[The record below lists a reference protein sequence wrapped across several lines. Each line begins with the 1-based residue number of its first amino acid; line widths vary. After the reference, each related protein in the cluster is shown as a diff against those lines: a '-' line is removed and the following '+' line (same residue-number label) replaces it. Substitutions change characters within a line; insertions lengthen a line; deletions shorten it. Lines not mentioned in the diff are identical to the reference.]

1 MMLTETD
8 NTFGKREHLCKQTL
22 IDQLFSSGKAHVMT
36 AWPLKMVYLVVDKTD
51 EQSAS
56 VELMVSVSKRFFK
69 RAVKRNRVKRQIRE
83 AYRTQKHE
91 LMERMAQMPDKQ
103 LLLAVI
109 WQDGKLHDSAEL
121 NAKMNKNLQRLVEK
135 L

>member
-22 IDQLFSSGKAHVMT
+22 IDQLFSGKAQVMT

-121 NAKMNKNLQRLVEK
+121 NARMNKNLQRLIEK

>member
-22 IDQLFSSGKAHVMT
+22 IDQLFSGKARVMT

-121 NAKMNKNLQRLVEK
+121 NARMNKNLQRLVEK

>member
-22 IDQLFSSGKAHVMT
+22 IDQLFSGKAHAMT

-51 EQSAS
+51 EQGAS

-121 NAKMNKNLQRLVEK
+121 NARMNKNLQRLVEK

>member
-22 IDQLFSSGKAHVMT
+22 IDQLFSGKARVMT
-36 AWPLKMVYLVVDKTD
+36 AWPLKMVYLVVDKTE

>member
-22 IDQLFSSGKAHVMT
+22 IDQLFSGKAQVMT

>member
-22 IDQLFSSGKAHVMT
+22 IDQLFSGKARVMT

>member
-22 IDQLFSSGKAHVMT
+22 IDQLFSGKAHAMT

-69 RAVKRNRVKRQIRE
+69 RAVKRNRVKDRSVRLT
-83 AYRTQKHE
+83 APRSMSCWSVWYRCPTSSCC
-91 LMERMAQMPDKQ
+91 LPSSGRMANCT
-103 LLLAVI
+103 I
-109 WQDGKLHDSAEL
+109 
-121 NAKMNKNLQRLVEK
+121 RLS
-135 L
+135 

>member
-1 MMLTETD
+1 MLTETD

-22 IDQLFSSGKAHVMT
+22 IDQLFSGKAHAMT

-91 LMERMAQMPDKQ
+91 LMSVWHRCPTSNCCLPSSGRMANCT
-103 LLLAVI
+103 I
-109 WQDGKLHDSAEL
+109 
-121 NAKMNKNLQRLVEK
+121 RLS
-135 L
+135 

>member
-22 IDQLFSSGKAHVMT
+22 IDQLFSGEAHVMT

-121 NAKMNKNLQRLVEK
+121 NARMNKNLQRLVEK

>member
-22 IDQLFSSGKAHVMT
+22 IDQLFSGKAHVMT

-69 RAVKRNRVKRQIRE
+69 RAVKRNRVKDRS
-83 AYRTQKHE
+83 
-91 LMERMAQMPDKQ
+91 
-103 LLLAVI
+103 V
-109 WQDGKLHDSAEL
+109 
-121 NAKMNKNLQRLVEK
+121 RLTAPRSMS
-135 L
+135 

>member
-1 MMLTETD
+1 MTLPTR
-8 NTFGKREHLCKQTL
+8 NTLSKSERLHGRNAVE
-22 IDQLFSSGKAHVMT
+22 QLFQKAKRSSMVVF
-36 AWPLKMVYLVVDKTD
+36 PLRAVYTLTTGE
-51 EQSAS
+51 EQQGEAA
-56 VELMVSVSKRFFK
+56 VRVLVSVSKKHFK

-121 NAKMNKNLQRLVEK
+121 NARMNKNLQRLVEK

>member
-8 NTFGKREHLCKQTL
+8 NTFGKREHLCKLTL
-22 IDQLFSSGKAHVMT
+22 IDQLFSGKAHAMT

-121 NAKMNKNLQRLVEK
+121 NA
-135 L
+135 

>member
-22 IDQLFSSGKAHVMT
+22 IDQLFSGKAYVMT

>member
-22 IDQLFSSGKAHVMT
+22 IDQLFSGKVHVMT